1 MSDRGAAAHRR
12 ARSVEELVRFRFPAV
27 GPSALTGAEDVGS
40 TGIFPAAAATEGA
53 KIGAAMPLHNPLLH
67 QDLLDQ
73 GMSAAA
79 QRAGQVLAKLSE
91 VELLAVLGVEL
102 QRRGLQQLGELPKPR
117 AKVVKRRTPE
127 REQMLLLL
135 PVHDGMSN
143 L

>member
-1 MSDRGAAAHRR
+1 
-12 ARSVEELVRFRFPAV
+12 
-27 GPSALTGAEDVGS
+27 
-40 TGIFPAAAATEGA
+40 
-53 KIGAAMPLHNPLLH
+53 MPLHNPLLH

-79 QRAGQVLAKLSE
+79 QCAGQVLAKLSE